1 MTRSMYRLPF
11 LCTALLILVLIQAAT
26 CQAKEISVELVWKL
40 GQAGWVEIEVEK
52 GDYRLIVDTTI
63 LKFPAGSSLQVGWGG
78 WAPVLRINH
87 EEFQVFRGS
96 VLEIKGIN
104 PGSLRVKT
112 PGAQAAV
119 YRGDLHLSWQNSH
132 WQLVNR
138 VDREDYLKGVVP
150 IEMSNEWSNG
160 GSEALKAQ
168 AVAARTFLVKHTE
181 NGKKTITDSPD
192 IDQAYAGKLVE
203 GEASAAVEATRG
215 EILVDDQSR
224 QPIEALYSSHS
235 GGYTEDAKNVWGKSD
250 INNVSHPDPYSQAV
264 GGAANHWR
272 FIVSAPVLGSAFGL
286 GPVQNV
292 ELDKFPSG
300 RVKSVRMEDGFGL
313 SKTVTARTFV
323 KKFYPFGQP
332 IQKFAFLG
340 SFFEVQKIA
349 ASRDPFE
356 KSGLTVFLAFQE
368 SPASDL
374 ASLYPKEQGPLLSR
388 ILSSSLG
395 PSADSQPFGVFIFDG
410 RGWGHGVGMSQWGAY
425 HMSQLGYNY
434 KEILS
439 FYYNNTLIRKI

>member
-1 MTRSMYRLPF
+1 MTRIMYRLPF

-26 CQAKEISVELVWKL
+26 CQAQEISVELVWKL

-52 GDYRLIVDTTI
+52 GDYRLIVDSTI
-63 LKFPAGSSLQVGWGG
+63 LKFPTGSGLQVGWGG

-87 EEFQVFRGS
+87 EEFQVLRGS

-104 PGSLRVKT
+104 SGSLRVKT
-112 PGAQAAV
+112 PEDKAAV

-150 IEMSNEWSNG
+150 MEMSNEWSNG

-181 NGKKTITDSPD
+181 NGRKTITDSPD

-203 GEASAAVEATRG
+203 GAASAAVEATRG

-300 RVKSVRMEDGFGL
+300 RVKSVRMEDGCGL

-323 KKFYPFGQP
+323 KEFYPFGQP

-340 SFFEVQKIA
+340 SLFEVQKIA

-356 KSGLTVFLAFQE
+356 NSGLTVFLAAQG
-368 SPASDL
+368 SLASDL

-388 ILSSSLG
+388 IFSSSLG
-395 PSADSQPFGVFIFDG
+395 PSTDSQPFGVFIFDG

-425 HMSQLGYNY
+425 HMSQLGYSY
-434 KEILS
+434 QEILS
-439 FYYNNTLIRKI
+439 FYYNNTLISKT